1 MKQITIVTETKAG
14 LVAEIS
20 EVLGSPGININ
31 SLVAPDTP
39 GHYGVVVLTVDRY
52 DEALVALRDASYPAV
67 TEDGIVV
74 RIPDDPGALAKLSRR
89 FYDANIGLRSARII
103 RRDRNGFGLAAL
115 CTECTEKAPD
125 LVRDV
130 LIS

>member
-14 LVAEIS
+14 LVAEVS

-52 DEALVALRDASYPAV
+52 DEALVALRDAGYPAV
-67 TEDGIVV
+67 TEDGVVV
-74 RIPDDPGALAKLSRR
+74 RIPDDPTALAKFSRR
-89 FYDANIGLRSARII
+89 CYDANIGLCSVRTICC
-103 RRDRNGFGLAAL
+103 DRNGFGLVAL
-115 CTECTEKAPD
+115 CTERSEKD
-125 LVRDV
+125 
-130 LIS
+130 LISYGTC